1 MRDILDI
8 ESDIV
13 VELRTVFDPEV
24 PVNVYDLGLIYDV
37 DVQDDGKVDITM
49 TLTAPNCPVADDVV
63 QEVKTAVGSVEGVT
77 GVEVKLVFDPPWDQ
91 SRMSEEA
98 KLDLGLTT
106 PPKVSR
112 YALLRDYHKL
122 LKSRLFTL
130 LNRLRA
136 QYGAVEGRPFVDSAP
151 FLDRYWAVLGGL
163 GWIGKNGLLI
173 SPRWGSFVFI
183 GALVV
188 TLEVEPREGAM
199 PARCGK
205 CTRCLD
211 ACPTKALLQP
221 ALLDARRCISY
232 LTIEKKSPLTEGERA
247 LLDGWAYGCDVC
259 QMVCPWNR
267 RAARSGL
274 EREVLID
281 RGLLDAYAQG
291 KADLPPDSPMR
302 RANPARLRELLGGG
316 REGLEGITLPA
327 RER

>member
-1 MRDILDI
+1 MIPYQEVRALAL
-8 ESDIV
+8 ES
-13 VELRTVFDPEV
+13 
-24 PVNVYDLGLIYDV
+24 GL
-37 DVQDDGKVDITM
+37 
-49 TLTAPNCPVADDVV
+49 DDVGISR
-63 QEVKTAVGSVEGVT
+63 ASAVEGVAEQYREWLAM
-77 GVEVKLVFDPPWDQ
+77 GYHGEMDYLARNFDKRMDPRLLVPGAKTVISGLLSYNLPP
-91 SRMSEEA
+91 
-98 KLDLGLTT
+98 KYLLTT